1 MIALEPAARNVN
13 IVAPDAEVLDAFDNA
28 AHHGRV
34 GDVHIKAHKAAR
46 RSSGVDRDRVV
57 AMYMLPQACVRQRN
71 AASVLFLRN
80 EHALPRQAQHK
91 SFSVGDVQFAHAP
104 RDL

>member
-13 IVAPDAEVLDAFDNA
+13 IVAPDAEMLNAFDNA

-34 GDVHIKAHKAAR
+34 GDVHIKTHKAAR
-46 RSSGVDRDRVV
+46 RSSGVDRNRIV
-57 AMYMLPQACVRQRN
+57 AMHMLPQACVRQQN

-80 EHALPRQAQHK
+80 EHALPRQAQNE
-91 SFSVGDVQFAHAP
+91 SFSIGDVQFAHAT